1 MQKQI
6 NEIKQELGQLIKC
19 IRTRLEYEKIFGI
32 SSIKSNLSTPSKR
45 NPNKP
50 RTIPTLADVKTD
62 PLTDLRKEALQ
73 CELCELSKTR
83 NNVVFGEGNLNADL
97 MFIGEAP
104 GYYEDVKGEPF
115 VGKAGELLTKIIN
128 AIDLKREDVYIAN
141 ILKCRPP
148 ENRDPNAR
156 EINLCY
162 PYLKKQI
169 DLIKP
174 KIICALGTF
183 AIQTLLQSTESIGR
197 LRGIFHD
204 FHGTKLLAT
213 YHPAYL
219 LRTPSAKKKTW
230 IDIQKVRD
238 FLKANQ

>member
-6 NEIKQELGQLIKC
+6 TEIKQELGQLIRGIK
-19 IRTRLEYEKIFGI
+19 TRLEYEKSFGI
-32 SSIKSNLSTPSKR
+32 TSFKLNPSVPSKEDSS
-45 NPNKP
+45 KP
-50 RTIPTLADVKTD
+50 HAIPVKVKTD
-62 PLTDLRKEALQ
+62 PLTNLRKEALQ
-73 CELCELSKTR
+73 CKLCDLSKTR
-83 NNVVFGEGNLNADL
+83 NNVVFGEGNRNADL
-97 MFIGEAP
+97 MFVGEAP
-104 GYYEDVKGEPF
+104 GYYEDAEGKPF

-148 ENRDPNAR
+148 ENRDPNAD

-162 PYLKKQI
+162 PYLEKQI

-183 AIQTLLQSTESIGR
+183 AIQTLLKSTESIGR
-197 LRGIFHD
+197 LRSIFHD
-204 FHGTKLLAT
+204 YHGTKLIAT

-219 LRTPSAKKKTW
+219 LRSPNEKKKTW

-238 FLKANQ
+238 FLKENQ